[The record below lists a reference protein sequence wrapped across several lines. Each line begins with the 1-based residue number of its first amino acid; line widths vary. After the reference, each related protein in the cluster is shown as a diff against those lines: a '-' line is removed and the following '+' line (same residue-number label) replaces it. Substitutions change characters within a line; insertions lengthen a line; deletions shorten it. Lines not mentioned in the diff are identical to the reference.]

1 MKNPQVSIIIPS
13 YNAEKYIE
21 RCLDSIERQTYRF
34 FNVIVIDDCSND
46 GTYEKI
52 CNLRNKY
59 NYNIQI
65 RRNEKNFGPAIS
77 RNKGIMDANGEYIA
91 FCDSDDWYEPNFLEL
106 MINNLIEWEA
116 DVSLCGYN
124 VVSEKGAVEK
134 RPLEYSCQPKTI
146 QEALVNNC
154 DSLCMMVVRAEIVKT
169 TLLPNIRNG
178 EDMAVI
184 PLIIQ
189 KSKKVILEKECL
201 YNYFRRSDSAS
212 QMPQINAVYSL
223 IRSYDYLYS
232 NSDKMFAKE
241 LEFIGIRN
249 LLYSAEITLFSISYE
264 KALANKILVEFE
276 KKYPKWKT
284 NKYMKTLPTY
294 KKIFLKFIGLKWF
307 CFAWII
313 ATIRKKKVK

>member
-46 GTYEKI
+46 GTYKKI

-65 RRNEKNFGPAIS
+65 RKNEKNFGPAIS

-91 FCDSDDWYEPNFLEL
+91 FCDSDDWYESDFLES
-106 MINNLIEWEA
+106 MIKNIIDGAA
-116 DVSLCGYN
+116 DVSFCGYN
-124 VVSEKGAVEK
+124 IVNEKSEIEK

-146 QEALVNNC
+146 QDALVNNC
-154 DSLCMMVVRAEIVKT
+154 DSLCMMVARTEILKE
-169 TLLPNIRNG
+169 TLLPDIRNG

-189 KSKKVILEKECL
+189 KSKKVVLEKRCL

-212 QMPQINAVYSL
+212 QMHQINAVYSL
-223 IRSYDYLYS
+223 IKSYDYLYD
-232 NSDKMFAKE
+232 NSDRMFTRE

-249 LLYSAEITLFSISYE
+249 LLYAAEITLFSISYD
-264 KALANKILVEFE
+264 KVLANKILNDFE
-276 KKYPKWKT
+276 KKYPRWKSNT
-284 NKYMKTLPTY
+284 YIRTLPIY
-294 KKIFLKFIGLKWF
+294 KKIFLKVLRVRWF
-307 CFAWII
+307 RFAWII
-313 ATIRKKKVK
+313 AIVRKKKVR